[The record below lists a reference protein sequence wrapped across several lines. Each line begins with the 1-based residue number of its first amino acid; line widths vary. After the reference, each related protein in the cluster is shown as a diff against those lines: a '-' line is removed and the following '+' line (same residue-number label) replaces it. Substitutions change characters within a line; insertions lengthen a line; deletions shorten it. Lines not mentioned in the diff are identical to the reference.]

1 MSWLT
6 GIAGR
11 AEALLDRM
19 DQAAATSIQST
30 GLGTP
35 QRGGG
40 TTEETTSRHH
50 TSLSYEPTASV
61 AAERP
66 LSVPPKTS
74 TSVLQSNKTA
84 SYSPV
89 ARPEAPPKTTPT
101 PSSYNA
107 YSKSRSSEANE
118 DSIFQFLN
126 TPSKQPATQ
135 PQAVKKTQ
143 SNPQIAQPDETVG
156 DPYSNTGSW
165 APVGGETWNKEGS
178 EEREEENTP
187 GKSNGERFE
196 EEAGSDTQVE
206 VGEDRE
212 TESVMTASVSSE
224 GSPAHSQ
231 TESQETRPEEEGVE
245 GSRECVTGVVERGGG
260 REEGLAVSVVQ
271 NQPKVGGGRK
281 DGSTE
286 KLEHQLVSLT
296 ITRGSTKMDTC
307 FTPLSTFK
315 LRTSLFPPP
324 THTHSH
330 Q

>member
-1 MSWLT
+1 MSWLS

-19 DQAAATSIQST
+19 DHVAATSIQST

-35 QRGGG
+35 QRDGG
-40 TTEETTSRHH
+40 TTDETTSRHH

-89 ARPEAPPKTTPT
+89 ARPEAPPKTTPA

-107 YSKSRSSEANE
+107 YSKSRSSSESND

-126 TPSKQPATQ
+126 TPSKHPATKPQ
-135 PQAVKKTQ
+135 LQAVKNTQ
-143 SNPQIAQPDETVG
+143 SDPQIAQPDETVG
-156 DPYSNTGSW
+156 DPYSNTGSL

-196 EEAGSDTQVE
+196 EEAGSDKQVE

-212 TESVMTASVSSE
+212 TESVVTAPVNE
-224 GSPAHSQ
+224 GSPAHSL
-231 TESQETRPEEEGVE
+231 TESQETRPEEEG
-245 GSRECVTGVVERGGG
+245 SRECVAGVVERGGG

-271 NQPKVGGGRK
+271 NQPKVGGGTK
-281 DGSTE
+281 DGGTE

-296 ITRGSTKMDTC
+296 VRRRSTKWTLVLY
-307 FTPLSTFK
+307 TPLSNSK
-315 LRTSLFPPP
+315 RLYSI
-324 THTHSH
+324 HTLTPIV
-330 Q
+330 